1 MLVNSTSATSD
12 RQEGRKSLFNFIEV
26 QNTKGIIMYAFAVNY
41 MDIFGYVT
49 FGVVYAKNLREAWI
63 KASNQSPINAV
74 PKSVA
79 WLLDY

>member
-1 MLVNSTSATSD
+1 
-12 RQEGRKSLFNFIEV
+12 
-26 QNTKGIIMYAFAVNY
+26 MYAFAVNY
-41 MDIFGYVT
+41 MDVFGYIT

-63 KASNQSPINAV
+63 QASNQSPINAV

>member
-1 MLVNSTSATSD
+1 
-12 RQEGRKSLFNFIEV
+12 
-26 QNTKGIIMYAFAVNY
+26 MYAFAVNY

-49 FGVVYAKNLREAWI
+49 FDVVYAKNLREAWI